1 MKPSLPTVLAL
12 ALACAAC
19 TPMQWVKPDAGA
31 AERDKDL
38 AECGR
43 EAWLEAY
50 SRTVFTGPAAPVVI
64 RDAQGRLVTVNP
76 YGPLSDPF
84 FLESQLTERCMRLRG
99 WRLEPVSPS
108 KN

>member
-1 MKPSLPTVLAL
+1 MGRILSSAL
-12 ALACAAC
+12 LLSVAACA
-19 TPMQWVKPDAGA
+19 PMQWVKAGGDAA
-31 AERDKDL
+31 LLEKDL

-50 SRTVFTGPAAPVVI
+50 SRNVFTGPAAPAVI
-64 RDAQGRLVTVNP
+64 RDAQGRLATINP

-84 FLESQLTERCMRLRG
+84 FLESRLAERCMRMRG
-99 WRLEPVSPS
+99 WRLEPVTP